1 MDRWGFEPQASAM
14 PRRRSTTEL
23 PALRENESN
32 MFMKFMVPE
41 HDMVSKNV
49 KLLGITSLINDMS
62 SEIIFPLLPFFLIS
76 LNAPPAVIG
85 LAGGIC
91 EGFSGVVKVISGYLS
106 DLIGKRKPVVFLGY
120 ALSQLSKLGIALS
133 ANFETAL
140 AFMLLERSGK
150 GLRTAPRDALIAESS
165 EMRGKAFGYH
175 RAMDS
180 LGAVFG
186 AVFAYILFYYW
197 RDVRKV
203 ILTAAIAGLL
213 SLMPV
218 LMLKDKSSKK
228 KPKLSMR
235 IKRYVLF
242 SVIFGSANLSYMFFL
257 MKIGVKSG
265 LSFNALLSA
274 LIMYAAFNVV
284 YSALSYPAG
293 SLSDRIG
300 KRTVASA
307 GYLFMTL
314 SCVLAVS
321 VPLLSL
327 VTLGVFMALT
337 DAVQRSFA
345 AEIAESYGFGLGAFQ
360 LSFGV
365 SSLVANTLYGFIW
378 GINPNFTFFTVAVL
392 AAVSSVAFLIV

>member
-1 MDRWGFEPQASAM
+1 
-14 PRRRSTTEL
+14 
-23 PALRENESN
+23 
-32 MFMKFMVPE
+32 
-41 HDMVSKNV
+41 MVSRNV
-49 KLLGITSLINDMS
+49 KLLGIVSLINDIS

-85 LAGGIC
+85 LAGGVF
-91 EGFSGVVKVISGYLS
+91 EGFSGIVKVVSGYLS
-106 DLIGKRKPVVFLGY
+106 DLIGKRKPIVFFGY

-133 ANFETAL
+133 ANFKTAL

-165 EMRGKAFGYH
+165 EKMGKAFGYH

-186 AVFAYILFYYW
+186 AIFAFLLFYYW

-203 ILTAAIAGLL
+203 FLVAAIVGLF
-213 SLMPV
+213 SIIPI
-218 LMLKDKSSKK
+218 LMLKDRYLKR

-235 IKRYVLF
+235 IKKYILF

-257 MKIGVKSG
+257 MKIGINSG

-274 LIMYAAFNVV
+274 LLMYAVFNAI
-284 YSALSYPAG
+284 YSGLSYPAG
-293 SLSDRIG
+293 ILSDRIG
-300 KRTVASA
+300 KRVVASA

-314 SCVLAVS
+314 SCALAVFI
-321 VPLLSL
+321 PLLSL
-327 VTLGVFMALT
+327 VTLGIFMALT

-378 GINPNFTFFTVAVL
+378 GIDPNFTFLFAAIL
-392 AAVSSVAFLIV
+392 SAVSSVVFLRV

>member
-1 MDRWGFEPQASAM
+1 
-14 PRRRSTTEL
+14 
-23 PALRENESN
+23 
-32 MFMKFMVPE
+32 
-41 HDMVSKNV
+41 MVSKNV
-49 KLLGITSLINDMS
+49 KLLGIVSLINDMS
-62 SEIIFPLLPFFLIS
+62 SEIIFPLLPFFLLS

-85 LAGGIC
+85 LAGGIF
-91 EGFSGVVKVISGYLS
+91 EGFSGVVKVISGYIS
-106 DLIGKRKPVVFLGY
+106 DLIGKRKPIVFLGY
-120 ALSQLSKLGIALS
+120 ALSQLSKLGMALS

-140 AFMLLERSGK
+140 TFMLLERGGK

-165 EMRGKAFGYH
+165 EKRGKAFGYH

-186 AVFAYILFYYW
+186 AIFAFLLFYCW
-197 RDVRKV
+197 KDVRMV
-203 ILTAAIAGLL
+203 ILTAAIVGLL
-213 SLMPV
+213 SLIPI

-274 LIMYAAFNVV
+274 LIMYAVFNVV

-300 KRTVASA
+300 KRAVASA
-307 GYLFMTL
+307 GYLFMAL
-314 SCVLAVS
+314 SCALAVF
-321 VPLLSL
+321 VPVLSL

-365 SSLVANTLYGFIW
+365 SSLLANTLYGFIW

-392 AAVSSVAFLIV
+392 AVVSSVAFLVV